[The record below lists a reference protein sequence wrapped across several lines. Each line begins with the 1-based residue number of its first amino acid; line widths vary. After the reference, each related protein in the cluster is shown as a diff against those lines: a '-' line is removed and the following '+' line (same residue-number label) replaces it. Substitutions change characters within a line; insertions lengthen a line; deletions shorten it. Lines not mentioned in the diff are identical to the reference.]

1 MSIYMT
7 TRSHTCVTLSCI
19 RSFCTLSL
27 HYPELL
33 ILHNMWKWNLKC
45 LIHSLSCS
53 INIYL
58 VSKFDWISGF
68 NAEQLQRCSALIRHA
83 RRPGFSCVCCKMQW
97 KLMYNFF
104 IKMLFDF
111 CLVIL
116 VCAFL
121 NFIGELYP
129 SLCIIPTGRVTCD
142 RLLCCPR

>member
-1 MSIYMT
+1 MCYTELYQIVLYT
-7 TRSHTCVTLSCI
+7 VFGLSRI
-19 RSFCTLSL
+19 AHFAQL
-27 HYPELL
+27 Y
-33 ILHNMWKWNLKC
+33 NMWKWNLKC

-53 INIYL
+53 TNTYL

-83 RRPGFSCVCCKMQW
+83 WRPGFSCVCCKMPC
-97 KLMYNFF
+97 KLMYNFL
-104 IKMLFDF
+104 IKMLFEF